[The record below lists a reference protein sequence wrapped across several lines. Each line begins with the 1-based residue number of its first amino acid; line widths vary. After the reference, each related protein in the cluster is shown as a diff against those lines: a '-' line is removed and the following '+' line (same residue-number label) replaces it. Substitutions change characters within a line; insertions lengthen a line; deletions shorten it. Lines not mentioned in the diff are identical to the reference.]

1 MIYVN
6 EKDLVV
12 PGELLAEDDY
22 YSGRGTFEDDGK
34 ICSKLL
40 GLVSLRNK
48 KISVIP
54 LKSKYIPKKGD
65 VVIGKI
71 DDVRFSMWGV
81 DINSPYSGILPASEV
96 FGREKKELSRVF
108 DIGDVLFLRIVDVDE
123 VKKVKLGLKGR
134 GMGKFRGG
142 VIVDIAPTKVPRLI
156 GKKGSMI
163 NMIKDKT
170 GCKIVVGQN
179 GLVWVKGN
187 EDMEQIV
194 KNTIKL
200 IEREAHTSGLTDR
213 VKNKLCLLIDG
224 ELPEE
229 ETEVME
235 EKEEIVEESFEEGL
249 KKPEIQDFRDEVEK
263 EIAEEMALEESEDEF
278 DDSEEDLDSEELDD
292 SEEEFD
298 DSEDISDDE
307 EFDDSEDISDDE
319 EFDDSEEDLDSEDG
333 FEEEIDYADSED
345 DEDELAIEEL
355 EEKVETEEFMDDSDE
370 DSDFIEEDIIELD
383 EDAESLNEEDDE
395 EEFDVLEESEA
406 EIFDEAEVLDG
417 AEEISDD
424 ELEEVINEA
433 ISEDEE
439 SQDDSIEAE
448 SEDEESQEE
457 SIEDESEDEE
467 EKEKEEK
474 SKKPKFLDTFE
485 YINEQKKKNKSS
497 FDLSRADNSDSPTLN
512 ISQRR
517 GI

>member
-22 YSGRGTFEDDGK
+22 YPGRGTFEDDGK

-54 LKSKYIPKKGD
+54 LKSKYLPKKGD

-134 GMGKFRGG
+134 GMGKFKGG

-187 EDMEQIV
+187 EDMDQIV
-194 KNTIKL
+194 KNIIKL

-213 VKNKLCLLIDG
+213 IKNRLCLLIDG
-224 ELPEE
+224 ELPPEE
-229 ETEVME
+229 EEV
-235 EKEEIVEESFEEGL
+235 EEIVEEEAEEEDAFEEGL
-249 KKPEIQDFRDEVEK
+249 KKPELQDFRDEVEK
-263 EIAEEMALEESEDEF
+263 ELAEEGFLD
-278 DDSEEDLDSEELDD
+278 DDSEEDLDD
-292 SEEEFD
+292 
-298 DSEDISDDE
+298 
-307 EFDDSEDISDDE
+307 
-319 EFDDSEEDLDSEDG
+319 DDSEEDEFEDDVEDFNDETEDYEDIDEEDLDDEDSEDEDEEDLDDEDS
-333 FEEEIDYADSED
+333 EEEIEDFED
-345 DEDELAIEEL
+345 DISDEEL
-355 EEKVETEEFMDDSDE
+355 E
-370 DSDFIEEDIIELD
+370 
-383 EDAESLNEEDDE
+383 
-395 EEFDVLEESEA
+395 DV
-406 EIFDEAEVLDG
+406 
-417 AEEISDD
+417 ISD
-424 ELEEVINEA
+424 A

-439 SQDDSIEAE
+439 DVEEDSEDLEDSEEEISEEEAVE
-448 SEDEESQEE
+448 EDSEDE
-457 SIEDESEDEE
+457 DAVEDEE
-467 EKEKEEK
+467 APEEEVEEVASQEDSEDDEKEEK
-474 SKKPKFLDTFE
+474 SKKPNFMDTYEF
-485 YINEQKKKNKSS
+485 INEQKKNNKSS
-497 FDLSRADNSDSPTLN
+497 FDLSRADNSKSPTLN
-512 ISQRR
+512 ISQGR

>member
-22 YSGRGTFEDDGK
+22 YPGRGTFEDDGK

-54 LKSKYIPKKGD
+54 LKSKYLPKKGD

-134 GMGKFRGG
+134 GMGKFKGG

-194 KNTIKL
+194 KNIIKL
-200 IEREAHTSGLTDR
+200 IEKEAHTSGLTDR
-213 VKNKLCLLIDG
+213 IKNKLCLLIDG
-224 ELPEE
+224 ELPPEE
-229 ETEVME
+229 EEVE
-235 EKEEIVEESFEEGL
+235 EVEEEIEEDAFEDGL
-249 KKPEIQDFRDEVEK
+249 KKPELQDFRDEVEK
-263 EIAEEMALEESEDEF
+263 ELAEEGFIDE
-278 DDSEEDLDSEELDD
+278 DSEEDLDDDSEDDEFEEDLEDFNDETEDYEDIDEEDLDDEDSEEEDKDDDLETSDDDIEDFEDDISDEELEDVISDAISEDGDEIVEESEDEEDSEDDSEVEEDSEDDEDLDD
-292 SEEEFD
+292 SEEE
-298 DSEDISDDE
+298 S
-307 EFDDSEDISDDE
+307 
-319 EFDDSEEDLDSEDG
+319 
-333 FEEEIDYADSED
+333 
-345 DEDELAIEEL
+345 
-355 EEKVETEEFMDDSDE
+355 VE
-370 DSDFIEEDIIELD
+370 
-383 EDAESLNEEDDE
+383 
-395 EEFDVLEESEA
+395 
-406 EIFDEAEVLDG
+406 
-417 AEEISDD
+417 
-424 ELEEVINEA
+424 
-433 ISEDEE
+433 
-439 SQDDSIEAE
+439 E
-448 SEDEESQEE
+448 SEDEENIEEDSEE
-457 SIEDESEDEE
+457 SPEEEDEEAVEESEDEE
-467 EKEKEEK
+467 NEDENEETSEDDSKDEK
-474 SKKPKFLDTFE
+474 SKKPNFMDTYE
-485 YINEQKKKNKSS
+485 YINEQKKNNKSS
-497 FDLSRADNSDSPTLN
+497 FDLSRADNSKSPTLN
-512 ISQRR
+512 ISQGR

>member
-1 MIYVN
+1 MGSICMIYVN

-22 YSGRGTFEDDGK
+22 YPGSGTFEDDGK

-54 LKSKYIPKKGD
+54 LKSKYLPKKGD

-134 GMGKFRGG
+134 GMGKFKGG

-194 KNTIKL
+194 KNIIKL

-213 VKNKLCLLIDG
+213 IKNKLCLLIDG
-224 ELPEE
+224 ELPPQEE
-229 ETEVME
+229 EEAE
-235 EKEEIVEESFEEGL
+235 QVEEYEEDAFEEGL
-249 KKPEIQDFRDEVEK
+249 KKPELQDFRDEVEK
-263 EIAEEMALEESEDEF
+263 ELAEEGFIDEDSEEDEDDEDSEDDEFEEDLEDFNDETEDYEDIDDEDLDDDEDSEDEDEDDDLETSEDDIEDFEDDISDEELEDVISEAISEDEDEIVEESEDE
-278 DDSEEDLDSEELDD
+278 EDVE
-292 SEEEFD
+292 
-298 DSEDISDDE
+298 
-307 EFDDSEDISDDE
+307 
-319 EFDDSEEDLDSEDG
+319 
-333 FEEEIDYADSED
+333 DSED
-345 DEDELAIEEL
+345 DEDL
-355 EEKVETEEFMDDSDE
+355 E
-370 DSDFIEEDIIELD
+370 DS
-383 EDAESLNEEDDE
+383 E
-395 EEFDVLEESEA
+395 EEAVE
-406 EIFDEAEVLDG
+406 
-417 AEEISDD
+417 
-424 ELEEVINEA
+424 
-433 ISEDEE
+433 
-439 SQDDSIEAE
+439 E
-448 SEDEESQEE
+448 SEDEEDVEEDSEE
-457 SIEDESEDEE
+457 SPEEEAVEESEEENEDDSDDDEDDS
-467 EKEKEEK
+467 KDEK
-474 SKKPKFLDTFE
+474 SKKPNFMDTYE
-485 YINEQKKKNKSS
+485 YINEQKKNNKSS
-497 FDLSRADNSDSPTLN
+497 FDLSRADNSKSPTLN
-512 ISQRR
+512 ISQGR

>member
-22 YSGRGTFEDDGK
+22 YPGRGTFEDDGK

-54 LKSKYIPKKGD
+54 LKSKYLPKKGD

-134 GMGKFRGG
+134 GMGKFKGG

-194 KNTIKL
+194 KNIIKL

-213 VKNKLCLLIDG
+213 IKNKLCLLIDG
-224 ELPEE
+224 ELPPEE
-229 ETEVME
+229 EE
-235 EKEEIVEESFEEGL
+235 VEEAEQEEEEEEDAFEEGL
-249 KKPEIQDFRDEVEK
+249 KKPELQDFRDEVEK
-263 EIAEEMALEESEDEF
+263 ELAEEGFIDEDSEDE
-278 DDSEEDLDSEELDD
+278 DDDEDSEDDEFEEDLEDFNDETEDYEDIDEEDLD
-292 SEEEFD
+292 
-298 DSEDISDDE
+298 DDE
-307 EFDDSEDISDDE
+307 
-319 EFDDSEEDLDSEDG
+319 
-333 FEEEIDYADSED
+333 DSED
-345 DEDELAIEEL
+345 DEDLEEEDDIEDFEDDISDEEL
-355 EEKVETEEFMDDSDE
+355 E
-370 DSDFIEEDIIELD
+370 
-383 EDAESLNEEDDE
+383 
-395 EEFDVLEESEA
+395 DV
-406 EIFDEAEVLDG
+406 
-417 AEEISDD
+417 IS
-424 ELEEVINEA
+424 EA
-433 ISEDEE
+433 ISEDEDEDEIVEE
-439 SQDDSIEAE
+439 SEDDEDLEDSEEEAVEE
-448 SEDEESQEE
+448 SEDEEDVEEDSEE
-457 SIEDESEDEE
+457 SPEEEDEE
-467 EKEKEEK
+467 AVEDDSKDEK
-474 SKKPKFLDTFE
+474 SKKPNFMDTYE
-485 YINEQKKKNKSS
+485 YINEQKKNNKSS
-497 FDLSRADNSDSPTLN
+497 FDLSRADNSKSPTLN
-512 ISQRR
+512 ISQGR

>member
-22 YSGRGTFEDDGK
+22 YPGRGTFEDDGK

-54 LKSKYIPKKGD
+54 LKSKYLPKKGD

-134 GMGKFRGG
+134 GMGKFKGG

-194 KNTIKL
+194 KNIIKL
-200 IEREAHTSGLTDR
+200 IEKEAHTSGLTDR
-213 VKNKLCLLIDG
+213 IKNKLCLLIDG
-224 ELPEE
+224 ELPPEE
-229 ETEVME
+229 EE
-235 EKEEIVEESFEEGL
+235 VEEVEQEEEEEEDAFEEGL
-249 KKPEIQDFRDEVEK
+249 KKPELQDFRDEVEK
-263 EIAEEMALEESEDEF
+263 ELAEEGFIDEGSEEDEDDDEDSEDDEF
-278 DDSEEDLDSEELDD
+278 EEDLEDFNDETEDYEDIDEEDLDNE
-292 SEEEFD
+292 
-298 DSEDISDDE
+298 
-307 EFDDSEDISDDE
+307 
-319 EFDDSEEDLDSEDG
+319 
-333 FEEEIDYADSED
+333 DSED
-345 DEDELAIEEL
+345 DEDLEEEEDIEDFEDDISDEEL
-355 EEKVETEEFMDDSDE
+355 E
-370 DSDFIEEDIIELD
+370 
-383 EDAESLNEEDDE
+383 
-395 EEFDVLEESEA
+395 DV
-406 EIFDEAEVLDG
+406 
-417 AEEISDD
+417 IS
-424 ELEEVINEA
+424 EA
-433 ISEDEE
+433 ISEDEDE
-439 SQDDSIEAE
+439 IVEE
-448 SEDEESQEE
+448 SEDEEDVEEDDGEDSEDDEDLEDSEEE
-457 SIEDESEDEE
+457 SVEESEDEE
-467 EKEKEEK
+467 DVEDDSEESPEEEEESVEESEDEENEDEDEESSEDDSKDEK
-474 SKKPKFLDTFE
+474 SKKPNFMDTYE
-485 YINEQKKKNKSS
+485 YINEQKKNNKSS
-497 FDLSRADNSDSPTLN
+497 FDLSRADNSKSPTLN
-512 ISQRR
+512 ISQGR

>member
-1 MIYVN
+1 MGSICMIYVN

-54 LKSKYIPKKGD
+54 LKSKYLPKKGD

-134 GMGKFRGG
+134 GMGKFKGG

-194 KNTIKL
+194 KNIIKL

-213 VKNKLCLLIDG
+213 IKNKLCLLIDG
-224 ELPEE
+224 ELPPEE
-229 ETEVME
+229 EVAE
-235 EKEEIVEESFEEGL
+235 EEQIEEDFEEEAFEDGL
-249 KKPEIQDFRDEVEK
+249 KKPELQDFRDEVEK
-263 EIAEEMALEESEDEF
+263 ELAEEGFDIDESEDEDL
-278 DDSEEDLDSEELDD
+278 DDSEEDDLEDFNDESEDYEEIEEEFEDLDEESEDAEDEEEVFEDLDEE
-292 SEEEFD
+292 SEEE
-298 DSEDISDDE
+298 IE
-307 EFDDSEDISDDE
+307 EFDEDVSD
-319 EFDDSEEDLDSEDG
+319 
-333 FEEEIDYADSED
+333 
-345 DEDELAIEEL
+345 EEL
-355 EEKVETEEFMDDSDE
+355 E
-370 DSDFIEEDIIELD
+370 
-383 EDAESLNEEDDE
+383 
-395 EEFDVLEESEA
+395 DV
-406 EIFDEAEVLDG
+406 
-417 AEEISDD
+417 IS
-424 ELEEVINEA
+424 EA
-433 ISEDEE
+433 ISEDEVPE
-439 SQDDSIEAE
+439 EEVAE
-448 SEDEESQEE
+448 ENA
-457 SIEDESEDEE
+457 EDESEVADEAAEENAEESDDETDEE
-467 EKEKEEK
+467 REEK
-474 SKKPKFLDTFE
+474 SKKPNFMDTYE
-485 YINEQKKKNKSS
+485 YINEQKKNNKSS
-497 FDLSRADNSDSPTLN
+497 FDLSRADNSNSPTLN

>member
-22 YSGRGTFEDDGK
+22 YPGRGTFEDDGK

-54 LKSKYIPKKGD
+54 LKSKYLPKKGD

-134 GMGKFRGG
+134 GMGKFKGG

-194 KNTIKL
+194 KNIIKL

-213 VKNKLCLLIDG
+213 IKNKLCLLIDG
-224 ELPEE
+224 ELPPEE
-229 ETEVME
+229 EEV
-235 EKEEIVEESFEEGL
+235 EEIVEEEAEEEDAFEEGL
-249 KKPEIQDFRDEVEK
+249 KKPELQDFRDEVEK
-263 EIAEEMALEESEDEF
+263 ELAEEGFLDE
-278 DDSEEDLDSEELDD
+278 DSEEDFDDEDSEEDEFEDDVEDFNDETEDYEDIDEEDLDDED
-292 SEEEFD
+292 SEEEIEDFED
-298 DSEDISDDE
+298 DISD
-307 EFDDSEDISDDE
+307 
-319 EFDDSEEDLDSEDG
+319 
-333 FEEEIDYADSED
+333 
-345 DEDELAIEEL
+345 EEL
-355 EEKVETEEFMDDSDE
+355 E
-370 DSDFIEEDIIELD
+370 
-383 EDAESLNEEDDE
+383 
-395 EEFDVLEESEA
+395 DV
-406 EIFDEAEVLDG
+406 
-417 AEEISDD
+417 ISD
-424 ELEEVINEA
+424 A

-439 SQDDSIEAE
+439 DVEEDSEDLEDSEEEISEEEAVE
-448 SEDEESQEE
+448 EDSEDE
-457 SIEDESEDEE
+457 DAVEDEE
-467 EKEKEEK
+467 APEEEVEEVASQEDSEDDEKEEK
-474 SKKPKFLDTFE
+474 SKKPNFMDTYEF
-485 YINEQKKKNKSS
+485 INEQKKNNKSS
-497 FDLSRADNSDSPTLN
+497 FDLSRADNSKSPTLN
-512 ISQRR
+512 ISQGR

>member
-1 MIYVN
+1 MGSIYMIYVN

-54 LKSKYIPKKGD
+54 LKSKYLPKKGD

-134 GMGKFRGG
+134 GMGKFKGG

-194 KNTIKL
+194 KNIIKL
-200 IEREAHTSGLTDR
+200 IEKEAHTSGLTDR
-213 VKNKLCLLIDG
+213 IKNKLCLLIDG
-224 ELPEE
+224 ELPPEE
-229 ETEVME
+229 E
-235 EKEEIVEESFEEGL
+235 EESEDEIEEDAFEDGL
-249 KKPEIQDFRDEVEK
+249 KKPELQDFRDEVEK
-263 EIAEEMALEESEDEF
+263 ELAEEGFLDEE
-278 DDSEEDLDSEELDD
+278 DSEEDEDLDED
-292 SEEEFD
+292 SDEEEFEEDLEEFNDETEDYEDLD
-298 DSEDISDDE
+298 DDFDEDEDEDSDD
-307 EFDDSEDISDDE
+307 DEDLE
-319 EFDDSEEDLDSEDG
+319 DSEEDEIEDL
-333 FEEEIDYADSED
+333 EEDVSD
-345 DEDELAIEEL
+345 EEL
-355 EEKVETEEFMDDSDE
+355 E
-370 DSDFIEEDIIELD
+370 
-383 EDAESLNEEDDE
+383 
-395 EEFDVLEESEA
+395 DV
-406 EIFDEAEVLDG
+406 
-417 AEEISDD
+417 IS
-424 ELEEVINEA
+424 EA
-433 ISEDEE
+433 ISEDEDAE
-439 SQDDSIEAE
+439 DSEEEIV
-448 SEDEESQEE
+448 ED
-457 SIEDESEDEE
+457 SEDEE
-467 EKEKEEK
+467 EISEDEDSEEEIVEDSEDEEEISEDEDAEDDDK
-474 SKKPKFLDTFE
+474 SKKPNFMDTYE
-485 YINEQKKKNKSS
+485 YINEQKKNNKSS
-497 FDLSRADNSDSPTLN
+497 FDLSRADNSKSPTLN
-512 ISQRR
+512 ISQGR

>member
-54 LKSKYIPKKGD
+54 LKSKYLPKKGD

-134 GMGKFRGG
+134 GMGKFKGG

-194 KNTIKL
+194 KNIIKL
-200 IEREAHTSGLTDR
+200 IEKEAHTSGLTDR
-213 VKNKLCLLIDG
+213 IKNKLCLLIDG
-224 ELPEE
+224 ELPPEE
-229 ETEVME
+229 EVAE
-235 EKEEIVEESFEEGL
+235 EEEQVEDDFEEDAFEDGL
-249 KKPEIQDFRDEVEK
+249 KKPELQDFREEVEK
-263 EIAEEMALEESEDEF
+263 ELAEEGFDVEEDEDL
-278 DDSEEDLDSEELDD
+278 DDSEEDVEEFNDESEDYEDI
-292 SEEEFD
+292 EEEFEDLD
-298 DSEDISDDE
+298 DESEDAEDEDE
-307 EFDDSEDISDDE
+307 EF
-319 EFDDSEEDLDSEDG
+319 EDLDDESE
-333 FEEEIDYADSED
+333 EKIDEF
-345 DEDELAIEEL
+345 DEDVSDEEL
-355 EEKVETEEFMDDSDE
+355 E
-370 DSDFIEEDIIELD
+370 
-383 EDAESLNEEDDE
+383 
-395 EEFDVLEESEA
+395 DV
-406 EIFDEAEVLDG
+406 
-417 AEEISDD
+417 IS
-424 ELEEVINEA
+424 EA
-433 ISEDEE
+433 ISEDEVE
-439 SQDDSIEAE
+439 EEAAEEEPAEEDAEE
-448 SEDEESQEE
+448 SEDAEEETSQENAEEESG
-457 SIEDESEDEE
+457 DETDEE
-467 EKEKEEK
+467 KGEK
-474 SKKPKFLDTFE
+474 SKKPNFMDTYE
-485 YINEQKKKNKSS
+485 YINEQKKNNNKSS
-497 FDLSRADNSDSPTLN
+497 FDLSRADNSNSPTLN

>member
-22 YSGRGTFEDDGK
+22 YPGRGTFEDDGK

-54 LKSKYIPKKGD
+54 LKSKYLPKKGD

-123 VKKVKLGLKGR
+123 VKKVKLGLKGH
-134 GMGKFRGG
+134 GMGKFKGG

-194 KNTIKL
+194 KNIIKL
-200 IEREAHTSGLTDR
+200 IEKEAHTSGLTDR
-213 VKNKLCLLIDG
+213 IKNKLCLLIDG
-224 ELPEE
+224 ELPPEE
-229 ETEVME
+229 EEVE
-235 EKEEIVEESFEEGL
+235 EVEEEIEEDAFEDGL
-249 KKPEIQDFRDEVEK
+249 KKPELQDFRDEVEK
-263 EIAEEMALEESEDEF
+263 ELAEEGFIDE
-278 DDSEEDLDSEELDD
+278 DSEEDLDDDSEDDEFEEDLEDFNDETEDYEDIDEEDLDDEDSEEEDKDDDLETSDDDIEDFEDDISDEELEDVISDAISEDGDEIVEESEDEEDSEDDSEVEEDSEDDEDLDD
-292 SEEEFD
+292 SEEE
-298 DSEDISDDE
+298 S
-307 EFDDSEDISDDE
+307 
-319 EFDDSEEDLDSEDG
+319 
-333 FEEEIDYADSED
+333 
-345 DEDELAIEEL
+345 
-355 EEKVETEEFMDDSDE
+355 VE
-370 DSDFIEEDIIELD
+370 
-383 EDAESLNEEDDE
+383 
-395 EEFDVLEESEA
+395 
-406 EIFDEAEVLDG
+406 
-417 AEEISDD
+417 
-424 ELEEVINEA
+424 
-433 ISEDEE
+433 
-439 SQDDSIEAE
+439 E
-448 SEDEESQEE
+448 SEDEENIEEDSEE
-457 SIEDESEDEE
+457 SPEEEDEEAVEESEDEE
-467 EKEKEEK
+467 NEDENEETSEDDSKDEK
-474 SKKPKFLDTFE
+474 SKKPNFMDTYE
-485 YINEQKKKNKSS
+485 YINEQKKNNKSS
-497 FDLSRADNSDSPTLN
+497 FDLSRADNSKSPTLN
-512 ISQRR
+512 ISQGR

>member
-22 YSGRGTFEDDGK
+22 YPGRGTFEDDGK

-54 LKSKYIPKKGD
+54 LKSKYLPKKGD

-134 GMGKFRGG
+134 GMGKFKGG

-194 KNTIKL
+194 KNIIKL

-213 VKNKLCLLIDG
+213 IKNKLCLLIDG
-224 ELPEE
+224 ELPPEE
-229 ETEVME
+229 EE
-235 EKEEIVEESFEEGL
+235 VEEVEQEEEEEEDAFEEGL
-249 KKPEIQDFRDEVEK
+249 KKPELQDFRDEVEK
-263 EIAEEMALEESEDEF
+263 ELAEEGFIDEDSEEELDDDEDFEDDEFEEDLEDFNDETEDYEDIDEEDLDDEDSEDEDEEEDEESEDDIEDFEDDISDEELEDVISEAISEEDDEIVEESEDEE
-278 DDSEEDLDSEELDD
+278 DVEEDVEE
-292 SEEEFD
+292 
-298 DSEDISDDE
+298 
-307 EFDDSEDISDDE
+307 
-319 EFDDSEEDLDSEDG
+319 
-333 FEEEIDYADSED
+333 DSED
-345 DEDELAIEEL
+345 DEDL
-355 EEKVETEEFMDDSDE
+355 E
-370 DSDFIEEDIIELD
+370 DS
-383 EDAESLNEEDDE
+383 E
-395 EEFDVLEESEA
+395 EESVE
-406 EIFDEAEVLDG
+406 
-417 AEEISDD
+417 
-424 ELEEVINEA
+424 
-433 ISEDEE
+433 
-439 SQDDSIEAE
+439 E
-448 SEDEESQEE
+448 SEDEEDIEEDSEE
-457 SIEDESEDEE
+457 SPEEEDEEAVEESEDEE
-467 EKEKEEK
+467 DAEEDVEEDSEDDSKDEK
-474 SKKPKFLDTFE
+474 SKKPNFMDTYE
-485 YINEQKKKNKSS
+485 YINEQKKNNKSS
-497 FDLSRADNSDSPTLN
+497 FDLSRADNSKSPTLN
-512 ISQRR
+512 ISQGR

>member
-54 LKSKYIPKKGD
+54 LKSKYLPKKGD

-134 GMGKFRGG
+134 GMGKFKGG

-194 KNTIKL
+194 KNVIKL
-200 IEREAHTSGLTDR
+200 IEKEAHTSGLTDR
-213 VKNKLCLLIDG
+213 IKNKLCLLIDG
-224 ELPEE
+224 ELPPEE
-229 ETEVME
+229 EESEPEIE
-235 EKEEIVEESFEEGL
+235 EDAFEEGL
-249 KKPEIQDFRDEVEK
+249 KKPELQDFRDEVEK
-263 EIAEEMALEESEDEF
+263 ELAEEGFIDDEDSDEEFIDDE
-278 DDSEEDLDSEELDD
+278 DSEEDEFEEDLEDFNDETEDYEDVDEDDEDSDDYDDEDLEDFED
-292 SEEEFD
+292 SEEEI
-298 DSEDISDDE
+298 ED
-307 EFDDSEDISDDE
+307 F
-319 EFDDSEEDLDSEDG
+319 
-333 FEEEIDYADSED
+333 ED
-345 DEDELAIEEL
+345 D
-355 EEKVETEEFMDDSDE
+355 
-370 DSDFIEEDIIELD
+370 
-383 EDAESLNEEDDE
+383 
-395 EEFDVLEESEA
+395 
-406 EIFDEAEVLDG
+406 
-417 AEEISDD
+417 ISDD
-424 ELEEVINEA
+424 ELEDVISEA
-433 ISEDEE
+433 ISEDEADE
-439 SQDDSIEAE
+439 SEEEIADFEDSEEDFEEPEEESSEYEEIVEDDSVDEIVEDSEEEVAE
-448 SEDEESQEE
+448 DDSVDEIDEESSEDEENVEDSEEEDVEEDSQEEPSEDEESEE
-457 SIEDESEDEE
+457 ESEDED
-467 EKEKEEK
+467 KEDK

-497 FDLSRADNSDSPTLN
+497 FDFSRADNSKSPTLN
-512 ISQRR
+512 ISQGR

>member
-54 LKSKYIPKKGD
+54 LKSKYLPKKGD

-134 GMGKFRGG
+134 GMGKFKGG

-194 KNTIKL
+194 KNIIKL
-200 IEREAHTSGLTDR
+200 IEKEAHTSGLTDR
-213 VKNKLCLLIDG
+213 IKNKLCLLIDG
-224 ELPEE
+224 ELPPEE
-229 ETEVME
+229 EVAE
-235 EKEEIVEESFEEGL
+235 EEEQVEDDFEEDAFEDGL
-249 KKPEIQDFRDEVEK
+249 KKPELQDFREEVEK
-263 EIAEEMALEESEDEF
+263 ELAEEGFDVEEDE
-278 DDSEEDLDSEELDD
+278 DLDD
-292 SEEEFD
+292 SEEEDVEEFND
-298 DSEDISDDE
+298 ESEDYEDIEEEFEDLDVESEDAEDEDEDFEDLDDESEDEIE
-307 EFDDSEDISDDE
+307 EFDEDVSD
-319 EFDDSEEDLDSEDG
+319 
-333 FEEEIDYADSED
+333 
-345 DEDELAIEEL
+345 EEL
-355 EEKVETEEFMDDSDE
+355 E
-370 DSDFIEEDIIELD
+370 
-383 EDAESLNEEDDE
+383 
-395 EEFDVLEESEA
+395 DV
-406 EIFDEAEVLDG
+406 
-417 AEEISDD
+417 IS
-424 ELEEVINEA
+424 EA
-433 ISEDEE
+433 ISEDEV
-439 SQDDSIEAE
+439 
-448 SEDEESQEE
+448 
-457 SIEDESEDEE
+457 EDESAEE
-467 EKEKEEK
+467 EEPAEDDAEEESVEETAEESDDAEEETSQENAEEESDDETDEDKEEK
-474 SKKPKFLDTFE
+474 SKKPNFMDTYE
-485 YINEQKKKNKSS
+485 YINEQKKNNNKSS
-497 FDLSRADNSDSPTLN
+497 FDLSRADNSNSPTLN

>member
-54 LKSKYIPKKGD
+54 LKSKYLPKKGD

-134 GMGKFRGG
+134 GMGKFKGG

-194 KNTIKL
+194 KNIIKL
-200 IEREAHTSGLTDR
+200 IEKEAHTSGLTDR
-213 VKNKLCLLIDG
+213 IKNKLCLLIDG
-224 ELPEE
+224 ELPPEE
-229 ETEVME
+229 EVAE
-235 EKEEIVEESFEEGL
+235 EEEQVEDDFEEDAFEDGL
-249 KKPEIQDFRDEVEK
+249 KKPELQDFREEVEK
-263 EIAEEMALEESEDEF
+263 ELAEEGFDVEEDE
-278 DDSEEDLDSEELDD
+278 DLDD
-292 SEEEFD
+292 SEEEDVEEFND
-298 DSEDISDDE
+298 ESEDYEDIEEEFEDLDDESEDAEDEDEDFEDLDDESEDEIE
-307 EFDDSEDISDDE
+307 EFDEDVSD
-319 EFDDSEEDLDSEDG
+319 
-333 FEEEIDYADSED
+333 
-345 DEDELAIEEL
+345 EEL
-355 EEKVETEEFMDDSDE
+355 E
-370 DSDFIEEDIIELD
+370 
-383 EDAESLNEEDDE
+383 
-395 EEFDVLEESEA
+395 DV
-406 EIFDEAEVLDG
+406 
-417 AEEISDD
+417 IS
-424 ELEEVINEA
+424 EA
-433 ISEDEE
+433 ISEDEV
-439 SQDDSIEAE
+439 
-448 SEDEESQEE
+448 
-457 SIEDESEDEE
+457 EDESAEE
-467 EKEKEEK
+467 EESAEETAEESDDAEEETSQENAEEESDDETDEDKEEK
-474 SKKPKFLDTFE
+474 SKKPNFMDTYE
-485 YINEQKKKNKSS
+485 YINEQKKNNNKSS
-497 FDLSRADNSDSPTLN
+497 FDLSRADNSNSPTLN

>member
-54 LKSKYIPKKGD
+54 LKSKYLPKKGD

-134 GMGKFRGG
+134 GMGKFKGG

-194 KNTIKL
+194 KNVIKL
-200 IEREAHTSGLTDR
+200 IEKEAHTSGLTDR
-213 VKNKLCLLIDG
+213 IKNKLCLLIDG
-224 ELPEE
+224 ELPPEE
-229 ETEVME
+229 EEAE
-235 EKEEIVEESFEEGL
+235 QVEEYEEDAFEEGL
-249 KKPEIQDFRDEVEK
+249 KKPELQDFRDEVEK
-263 EIAEEMALEESEDEF
+263 ELAEELANEDSEDEDDF
-278 DDSEEDLDSEELDD
+278 EDFDDDLDDDSEDEDEDFEDSEDEEDESEEDADDD
-292 SEEEFD
+292 SEEEIEE
-298 DSEDISDDE
+298 SEEDISDE
-307 EFDDSEDISDDE
+307 QLED
-319 EFDDSEEDLDSEDG
+319 
-333 FEEEIDYADSED
+333 
-345 DEDELAIEEL
+345 
-355 EEKVETEEFMDDSDE
+355 
-370 DSDFIEEDIIELD
+370 
-383 EDAESLNEEDDE
+383 
-395 EEFDVLEESEA
+395 
-406 EIFDEAEVLDG
+406 
-417 AEEISDD
+417 
-424 ELEEVINEA
+424 VINDA
-433 ISEDEE
+433 ISEDEDSSE
-439 SQDDSIEAE
+439 DADLVEEENDDLEDSEEAE
-448 SEDEESQEE
+448 ADEELEA
-457 SIEDESEDEE
+457 DDEE
-467 EKEKEEK
+467 EGSEEEEAKEDSEDKDEDK

-497 FDLSRADNSDSPTLN
+497 FDFSRADNSKSPTLN
-512 ISQRR
+512 ISQGR

>member
-22 YSGRGTFEDDGK
+22 YPGRGTFEDDGK

-54 LKSKYIPKKGD
+54 LKSKYLPKKGD

-134 GMGKFRGG
+134 GMGKFKGG

-194 KNTIKL
+194 KNIIKL

-213 VKNKLCLLIDG
+213 IKNKLCLLIDG
-224 ELPEE
+224 ELPPEE
-229 ETEVME
+229 EEAE
-235 EKEEIVEESFEEGL
+235 EAEQEVEEEDAFEEGL
-249 KKPEIQDFRDEVEK
+249 KKPELQDFRDEVEK
-263 EIAEEMALEESEDEF
+263 ELAEEGFLDE
-278 DDSEEDLDSEELDD
+278 DSEEDFDDEDSEEDEFEDDVEDFNDETEDYEDIDEEDLDDEDSEDEDEEDLDDED
-292 SEEEFD
+292 SEEEIEDFED
-298 DSEDISDDE
+298 DISD
-307 EFDDSEDISDDE
+307 
-319 EFDDSEEDLDSEDG
+319 
-333 FEEEIDYADSED
+333 
-345 DEDELAIEEL
+345 EEL
-355 EEKVETEEFMDDSDE
+355 E
-370 DSDFIEEDIIELD
+370 
-383 EDAESLNEEDDE
+383 
-395 EEFDVLEESEA
+395 DV
-406 EIFDEAEVLDG
+406 
-417 AEEISDD
+417 ISD
-424 ELEEVINEA
+424 A

-439 SQDDSIEAE
+439 DVEEDSEDLEDSEEEISEEEAVE
-448 SEDEESQEE
+448 EDSEDE
-457 SIEDESEDEE
+457 DAVEDEE
-467 EKEKEEK
+467 APEEEVEEVASQEDSEDDEKEEK
-474 SKKPKFLDTFE
+474 SKKPNFMDTYEF
-485 YINEQKKKNKSS
+485 INEQKKNNKSS
-497 FDLSRADNSDSPTLN
+497 FDLSRADNSKSPTLN
-512 ISQRR
+512 ISQGR

>member
-1 MIYVN
+1 MGSIYMIYVN

-54 LKSKYIPKKGD
+54 LKSKYLPKKGD

-134 GMGKFRGG
+134 GMGKFKGG

-194 KNTIKL
+194 KNIIKL
-200 IEREAHTSGLTDR
+200 IEKEAHTSGLTDR
-213 VKNKLCLLIDG
+213 IKNKLCLLIDG
-224 ELPEE
+224 ELPPEE
-229 ETEVME
+229 E
-235 EKEEIVEESFEEGL
+235 EESEGEIEEDAFEDGL
-249 KKPEIQDFRDEVEK
+249 KKPELQDFRDEVEK
-263 EIAEEMALEESEDEF
+263 ELAEEGFLDEE
-278 DDSEEDLDSEELDD
+278 DSEEDEDFDDD
-292 SEEEFD
+292 SDEEEFEEDLEEFNDETEDYEDLD
-298 DSEDISDDE
+298 DDFDEDEDSDDE
-307 EFDDSEDISDDE
+307 DLE
-319 EFDDSEEDLDSEDG
+319 DSEEDEIEDL
-333 FEEEIDYADSED
+333 EEDVSD
-345 DEDELAIEEL
+345 EEL
-355 EEKVETEEFMDDSDE
+355 E
-370 DSDFIEEDIIELD
+370 
-383 EDAESLNEEDDE
+383 
-395 EEFDVLEESEA
+395 DV
-406 EIFDEAEVLDG
+406 
-417 AEEISDD
+417 IS
-424 ELEEVINEA
+424 EA
-433 ISEDEE
+433 ISEDEDAE
-439 SQDDSIEAE
+439 DSEEEIV
-448 SEDEESQEE
+448 ED
-457 SIEDESEDEE
+457 SEDEE
-467 EKEKEEK
+467 EISEDEDAEDSEEEIVEDSEDEEEISEDEDAEDDDK
-474 SKKPKFLDTFE
+474 SKKPNFMDTYE
-485 YINEQKKKNKSS
+485 YINEQKKNNKSS
-497 FDLSRADNSDSPTLN
+497 FDLSRADNSKSPTLN
-512 ISQRR
+512 ISQGR

>member
-22 YSGRGTFEDDGK
+22 YPGRGTFEDDGK

-54 LKSKYIPKKGD
+54 LKSKYLPKKGD

-134 GMGKFRGG
+134 GMGKFKGG

-194 KNTIKL
+194 KNIIKL
-200 IEREAHTSGLTDR
+200 IEKEAHTSGLTDR
-213 VKNKLCLLIDG
+213 IKNKLCLLIDG
-224 ELPEE
+224 ELPPEE
-229 ETEVME
+229 EEVE
-235 EKEEIVEESFEEGL
+235 EVEEEIEEDAFEDGL
-249 KKPEIQDFRDEVEK
+249 KKPELQDFRDEVEK
-263 EIAEEMALEESEDEF
+263 ELAEEGFIDEDDEEDEEDEDF
-278 DDSEEDLDSEELDD
+278 EDEEFEEDLEDFNDETEDYEDIDEEDLDDEDSEEDI
-292 SEEEFD
+292 EEFED
-298 DSEDISDDE
+298 DISD
-307 EFDDSEDISDDE
+307 
-319 EFDDSEEDLDSEDG
+319 
-333 FEEEIDYADSED
+333 
-345 DEDELAIEEL
+345 EEL
-355 EEKVETEEFMDDSDE
+355 E
-370 DSDFIEEDIIELD
+370 
-383 EDAESLNEEDDE
+383 
-395 EEFDVLEESEA
+395 DV
-406 EIFDEAEVLDG
+406 
-417 AEEISDD
+417 IS
-424 ELEEVINEA
+424 EA
-433 ISEDEE
+433 ISEDEDE
-439 SQDDSIEAE
+439 EEIVEE
-448 SEDEESQEE
+448 SEDEEDVEEDSEE
-457 SIEDESEDEE
+457 SPEVEAVEESEDEE
-467 EKEKEEK
+467 NEEEDSEDDSKDEK
-474 SKKPKFLDTFE
+474 SKKPNFMDTYE
-485 YINEQKKKNKSS
+485 YINEQKKNNKSS
-497 FDLSRADNSDSPTLN
+497 FDLSRADNSKSPTLN
-512 ISQRR
+512 ISQGR